1 MIKLICLYARV
12 SKDDNNIDSYSSSI
26 SNQIDCIK
34 TFAKE
39 NKMKI
44 DKQYIDDGYSGGN
57 FDRPSFKKLE
67 NDIKNNIVNTLIVKD
82 MSRLGRNF
90 LENIYYINIFF
101 NEYNVRFISINENF
115 DTFSNSDFYNN
126 FFLKI
131 RSIYNESYIKDIS
144 LKRKQISDLKVLN
157 GEYIAPYAPYGYVVK
172 HVNNKRV
179 LDIDLNTSTIVKI
192 IYDKIIEGKAK
203 NEICSYLNKNNIPT
217 PVFYIKKSANNNWNN
232 NMIYKIIR
240 NRIYLG
246 EIVIKK
252 TYKKD
257 FKDKKRYYIGYK
269 EYKTIKDCHPAII
282 SENKFN
288 LANSKIKMYLKNK
301 KNNYTS
307 LFDSI
312 VICGE
317 CKRKMNYYFICNSK
331 LNKRYFY
338 CKKKDKNILCGNRTI
353 FENTIFNNVY
363 SNLLDILE
371 KKININF
378 FSNILKNRFIKKYK
392 ISNNIENINQN
403 IKIIEDKIS
412 NLYIKKCN
420 LSITSD
426 EFLKEKEILNKNKL
440 ILNNKKN
447 KLLNFNNFDFLSL
460 VVNNIY
466 SKDFFVFSIKYII
479 KNIYIFKN
487 KEILIKYNFFIK

>member
-1 MIKLICLYARV
+1 
-12 SKDDNNIDSYSSSI
+12 
-26 SNQIDCIK
+26 
-34 TFAKE
+34 
-39 NKMKI
+39 
-44 DKQYIDDGYSGGN
+44 
-57 FDRPSFKKLE
+57 
-67 NDIKNNIVNTLIVKD
+67 
-82 MSRLGRNF
+82 
-90 LENIYYINIFF
+90 
-101 NEYNVRFISINENF
+101 
-115 DTFSNSDFYNN
+115 
-126 FFLKI
+126 
-131 RSIYNESYIKDIS
+131 
-144 LKRKQISDLKVLN
+144 
-157 GEYIAPYAPYGYVVK
+157 
-172 HVNNKRV
+172 
-179 LDIDLNTSTIVKI
+179 
-192 IYDKIIEGKAK
+192 
-203 NEICSYLNKNNIPT
+203 
-217 PVFYIKKSANNNWNN
+217 
-232 NMIYKIIR
+232 MIYKIIR

-257 FKDKKRYYIGYK
+257 FKDKKRYCIGYNN
-269 EYKTIKDCHPAII
+269 YKTIKNCHPAII
-282 SENKFN
+282 SEYIFN
-288 LANSKIKMYLKNK
+288 LANSKIKSYLKNK

-307 LFDSI
+307 FFDNI
-312 VICGE
+312 IICGE
-317 CKRKMNYYFICNSK
+317 CNKKMNYYFIYTNK

-338 CKKKDKNILCGNRTI
+338 CKKKEKNILCGNRTI

-371 KKININF
+371 KKININL
-378 FSNILKNRFIKKYK
+378 FSDTLKNRFIKKYK

-420 LSITSD
+420 LRITSH